1 MRNKLN
7 KLEAFNA
14 MRIFL
19 EQYYEMTSSDDVG
32 ALLSIMQFLPDDT
45 TADPAV
51 WEDWSNAVKKTL
63 QEREGSREY
72 MQLKK

>member
-1 MRNKLN
+1 MTNKLSDAQ
-7 KLEAFNA
+7 AFNA

-45 TADPAV
+45 QLILRYG
-51 WEDWSNAVKKTL
+51 KIGL
-63 QEREGSREY
+63 
-72 MQLKK
+72 MQ